1 MAVRVL
7 LGEGQ
12 IYVLNNSNYAYMDWN
27 VNYLPIL
34 HLSPNTQPCSLL
46 CIFSTDCMK
55 KAANSL
61 VGGVLSVVW
70 NRRSQ
75 YREQRYIAAYH
86 RAYVLSMIAG
96 NWRCAAA

>member
-1 MAVRVL
+1 MHIWTGMSIICQFCTSL
-7 LGEGQ
+7 L
-12 IYVLNNSNYAYMDWN
+12 I
-27 VNYLPIL
+27 
-34 HLSPNTQPCSLL
+34 HSLVPRL

-86 RAYVLSMIAG
+86 RAYVLAMIAG
-96 NWRCAAA
+96 NWRCAAV